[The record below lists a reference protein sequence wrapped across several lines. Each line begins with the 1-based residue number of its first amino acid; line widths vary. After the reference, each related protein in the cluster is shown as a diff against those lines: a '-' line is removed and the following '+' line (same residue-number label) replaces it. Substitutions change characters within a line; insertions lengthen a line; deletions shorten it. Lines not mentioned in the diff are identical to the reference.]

1 MAVSLKHTT
10 QAVGTDAG
18 NGEIRKAQ
26 WNEEHTLSL
35 ATGKLLGRSTAGTG
49 AAEEITPSTG
59 LTLSGGN
66 LAVSTV
72 PVANG
77 GTGAS
82 DAATARTNLGAAAAA
97 FPTLTG
103 QASFDDGTAAAPS
116 ITNTGDTDT
125 GVYFPA
131 ANQVGVSTDGVARAT
146 FNSSGG
152 TISGSYGL
160 VVNGQNVALSGD
172 IANLS
177 LNSSLYGYF
186 NITTNTSIDGVA
198 SISAYDT
205 SFNNGRVNFQNSTVS
220 FSTTAYFSP
229 FGTVSAPSISLLTD
243 TNTGIYFPA
252 ADTLAVATGGVNRFQ
267 AGPSG
272 QLGIGGANYGT
283 SGQVL
288 TSGGSGAAPSW
299 TNVDGVNIQVFT
311 TTGTYTP
318 TSGYKWGIA
327 FVTGGGA
334 AGDGTTTSSS
344 ARVGGGAGGT
354 AIGLLNLTTL
364 GAVIATVGAGGTGT
378 TGTGASGGASTLSTL
393 LGNGSSGGTGGG
405 SAGGIINI
413 PGSSG
418 GPAISTTTGGYG
430 GGSFWGGGARGTP
443 SGLTGESAQVYG
455 GGGSGGCRSS
465 VGGIAGSGAAGVIMI
480 MEFK

>member
-97 FPTLTG
+97 SPTLTG
-103 QASFDDGTAAAPS
+103 QASFDDGTAASPS
-116 ITNTGDTDT
+116 ITNTGDTNT
-125 GVYFPA
+125 GVYFPSA
-131 ANQVGVSTDGVARAT
+131 DTLGVSTGGVARAT

-229 FGTVSAPSISLLTD
+229 FGTVSAPSISLLSD

-252 ADTLAVATGGVNRFQ
+252 ADTLAIATGGVNRFQ

-272 QLGIGGANYGT
+272 QLGVAGANYGT
-283 SGQVL
+283 AGQLFV
-288 TSGGSGAAPSW
+288 SGGSGAAPSW
-299 TNVDGVNIQVFT
+299 TDNMTAGIT
-311 TTGTYTP
+311 TTADNDGTFSSGTYTP
-318 TSGYKWGIA
+318 TPVGGNMKTITNNGA
-327 FVTGGGA
+327 FTFAAPTA
-334 AGDGTTTSSS
+334 AGDYTLVVQVTN
-344 ARVGGGAGGT
+344 GAT
-354 AIGLLNLTTL
+354 
-364 GAVIATVGAGGTGT
+364 
-378 TGTGASGGASTLSTL
+378 
-393 LGNGSSGGTGGG
+393 
-405 SAGGIINI
+405 
-413 PGSSG
+413 
-418 GPAISTTTGGYG
+418 
-430 GGSFWGGGARGTP
+430 
-443 SGLTGESAQVYG
+443 
-455 GGGSGGCRSS
+455 
-465 VGGIAGSGAAGVIMI
+465 AGVITFSGFNKTSGATLTTTNGDDFVFNI
-480 MEFK
+480 VKINGFIYLNAASLQ